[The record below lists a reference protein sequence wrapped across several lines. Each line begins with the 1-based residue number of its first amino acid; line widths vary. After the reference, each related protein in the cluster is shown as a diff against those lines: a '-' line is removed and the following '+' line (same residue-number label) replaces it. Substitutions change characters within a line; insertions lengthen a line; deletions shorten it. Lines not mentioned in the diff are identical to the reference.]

1 MSKQPATPGR
11 SECEEKWT
19 DLIDGRLTRDAVR
32 SWAVAFS
39 STPIEDQMVRRALG
53 SLAGFAEVSTENLR
67 EIITDAPPVGEFLR
81 SMTFIAE
88 HLQHWRNNCQVLD
101 ADPEQW
107 RQVEY
112 SLRAKLPDGQV
123 REVSYSS
130 IRKSLG
136 IGDVINMPIR
146 RDGKEREGI
155 GFNWVVTNV
164 EQNGG
169 VLVVEPSGPR

>member
-1 MSKQPATPGR
+1 
-11 SECEEKWT
+11 
-19 DLIDGRLTRDAVR
+19 
-32 SWAVAFS
+32 
-39 STPIEDQMVRRALG
+39 
-53 SLAGFAEVSTENLR
+53 
-67 EIITDAPPVGEFLR
+67 
-81 SMTFIAE
+81 
-88 HLQHWRNNCQVLD
+88 VLD

-123 REVSYSS
+123 RGVSYSS

-155 GFNWVVTNV
+155 GFNWVVTHV
-164 EQNGG
+164 EKNGG